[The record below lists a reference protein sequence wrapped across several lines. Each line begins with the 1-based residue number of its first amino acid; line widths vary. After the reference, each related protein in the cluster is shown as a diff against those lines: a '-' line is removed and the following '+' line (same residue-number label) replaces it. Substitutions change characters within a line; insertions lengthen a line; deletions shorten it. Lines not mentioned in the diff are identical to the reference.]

1 MNWYSKGA
9 AMTTT
14 AGSTTISP
22 AEVHRLCAG
31 HAGFDLIDVRTPAE
45 FEAVHAEGARL
56 MPLERLDPQALLSTR
71 RGAPADPVYLIC
83 RSGARA
89 AKARDALAAAGCA
102 GAVVVAGGTDAWVRE
117 GLPVVRG
124 ERAALPL
131 ERQVRI
137 AAGLLVLL
145 GIGLGWHVHP
155 AFLALS
161 AFVGAGLV
169 FSGVTDWC
177 GMGMLLA
184 RMPWNQRAG
193 VNCASK

>member
-1 MNWYSKGA
+1 MDQ
-9 AMTTT
+9 TTT
-14 AGSTTISP
+14 ATTLPP
-22 AEVHRLCAG
+22 AEVHRRCAG
-31 HAGFDLIDVRTPAE
+31 HSGFDLIDVRTPSE
-45 FEAVHAEGARL
+45 FESVHAEGARL
-56 MPLERLDPQALLSTR
+56 MPLDRLDPPALLSTR
-71 RGAPADPVYLIC
+71 RGSAGDPVYLIC

-89 AKARDALAAAGCA
+89 AKARDTLAEAGCA
-102 GAVVVAGGTDAWVRE
+102 NAFVVAGGTDAWVRE

-124 ERAALPL
+124 ERGVIPL

-145 GIGLGWHVHP
+145 GIGLAWHIDP

-169 FSGVTDWC
+169 FSGLTDWC

-193 VNCASK
+193 VGCASK